1 MATAMIADVFSV
13 DQVREH
19 YDLLSSFYRTL
30 WGEHIHHGYWEAC
43 ESPAR
48 AQEKLVERLASR
60 AGIARG
66 SRVLDV
72 GCGIGGSALWLA
84 ENLQCSVV
92 GISISPVQVRMAT
105 RRALKLGLSSRVH
118 FEVRDAAAP
127 SREHEAFDA
136 VWVIEASEHFPD
148 KAGFI

>member
-30 WGEHIHHGYWEAC
+30 WGEHIHHGYWEAS

-72 GCGIGGSALWLA
+72 GCGIGGAAVLLPRGFFVVGGGGGFQPGSGERGGPPPA
-84 ENLQCSVV
+84 EN
-92 GISISPVQVRMAT
+92 G
-105 RRALKLGLSSRVH
+105 RVIGG
-118 FEVRDAAAP
+118 
-127 SREHEAFDA
+127 AF
-136 VWVIEASEHFPD
+136 
-148 KAGFI
+148 FILRG